1 MKKNQNKM
9 ESVEAAVGFWNH
21 RGLLTSWQACPKT
34 ELYRERVDEGI
45 LSYSALTEMIL
56 SWTGYLKI
64 VWLYDRRAVK
74 ILNRRNGYTSEYSAT
89 EVLLI
94 KSCYGYPQ
102 SAVRSF
108 EYSLM
113 EV

>member
-56 SWTGYLKI
+56 S
-64 VWLYDRRAVK
+64 
-74 ILNRRNGYTSEYSAT
+74 
-89 EVLLI
+89 
-94 KSCYGYPQ
+94 
-102 SAVRSF
+102 
-108 EYSLM
+108 
-113 EV
+113 